1 MNDYMKNGLFL
12 AAGVAIGALGAVA
25 LGKGKFSI
33 RPAMTDLLAHGLELK
48 EKTAAV
54 LERAK
59 ENMED
64 LMAEAK
70 HAKETRETPKTAGT
84 PESVAPQ
91 GETA

>member
-1 MNDYMKNGLFL
+1 MNDYLKNGLFL

-33 RPAMTDLLAHGLELK
+33 RPAMADLLSHGMDLK
-48 EKTAAV
+48 EKTATV

-59 ENMED
+59 ENLDD

-70 HAKETRETPKTAGT
+70 HAKESREGK
-84 PESVAPQ
+84 SVAE

>member
-1 MNDYMKNGLFL
+1 MNESLKNGLFL

-33 RPAMTDLLAHGLELK
+33 RPAMTDLVSHGLDLK

-59 ENMED
+59 ENIED
-64 LMAEAK
+64 IMAEAK
-70 HAKETRETPKTAGT
+70 HAKETREGKPLADG
-84 PESVAPQ
+84 ESA
-91 GETA
+91 

>member
-1 MNDYMKNGLFL
+1 MNDYLKNGLFL

-25 LGKGKFSI
+25 LGKGKLSI
-33 RPAMTDLLAHGLELK
+33 RPAMADLLSHGMDLK
-48 EKTAAV
+48 EKTASV

-59 ENMED
+59 ENIED

-70 HAKETRETPKTAGT
+70 HTKEAREGKA
-84 PESVAPQ
+84 VAD

>member
-1 MNDYMKNGLFL
+1 MNDYLKSGLFL

-25 LGKGKFSI
+25 LGRGKFSI

-70 HAKETRETPKTAGT
+70 SAKETRETPKTGGSSDSPA
-84 PESVAPQ
+84 PE
-91 GETA
+91 GEPA

>member
-1 MNDYMKNGLFL
+1 MNEYLKNGLFL

-25 LGKGKFSI
+25 LGKGKFSV
-33 RPAMTDLLAHGLELK
+33 RPAMADLLSHGMDLK

-59 ENMED
+59 ENMDD

-70 HAKETRETPKTAGT
+70 HAKESREGNPVS
-84 PESVAPQ
+84 E

>member
-1 MNDYMKNGLFL
+1 MNDYLKNGLFL

-25 LGKGKFSI
+25 LGKGKFSV
-33 RPAMTDLLAHGLELK
+33 RPAMADLLSRGMDLK
-48 EKTAAV
+48 VKTAAV

-59 ENMED
+59 ENMDD

-70 HAKETRETPKTAGT
+70 HAKESRESKP
-84 PESVAPQ
+84 VAE

>member
-1 MNDYMKNGLFL
+1 MNDYLKNGLFL
-12 AAGVAIGALGAVA
+12 AAGVAIGALDAVA
-25 LGKGKFSI
+25 LGKGKLSI
-33 RPAMTDLLAHGLELK
+33 RPAMADLLSHGMDLK

-59 ENMED
+59 ENIDD

-70 HAKETRETPKTAGT
+70 HAKESREGKP
-84 PESVAPQ
+84 VAE

>member
-1 MNDYMKNGLFL
+1 MNDYLKNGLFL

-25 LGKGKFSI
+25 LGKGKFSV
-33 RPAMTDLLAHGLELK
+33 RPAMADLLSHGMDLK

-59 ENMED
+59 ENMDD

-70 HAKETRETPKTAGT
+70 HAKETREGKP
-84 PESVAPQ
+84 VAE

>member
-1 MNDYMKNGLFL
+1 MNDYLKNGLFL

-25 LGKGKFSI
+25 LGKGKFSV
-33 RPAMTDLLAHGLELK
+33 RPAMADLLSHGMDLK

-59 ENMED
+59 ENMDD

-70 HAKETRETPKTAGT
+70 HAKESRQGKP
-84 PESVAPQ
+84 VAE

>member
-1 MNDYMKNGLFL
+1 MNDYLKNGLFL
-12 AAGVAIGALGAVA
+12 AAGVAIGALGAVV
-25 LGKGKFSI
+25 LGKGKFSV
-33 RPAMTDLLAHGLELK
+33 RPAMADLLSHGMDLK

-59 ENMED
+59 ENMDD

-70 HAKETRETPKTAGT
+70 HAKETREGKP
-84 PESVAPQ
+84 VAE

>member
-1 MNDYMKNGLFL
+1 MNDYLKNGLFL

-25 LGKGKFSI
+25 LGKGKFSV
-33 RPAMTDLLAHGLELK
+33 RPAMADLLSHGMDLK

-59 ENMED
+59 ENMDD

-70 HAKETRETPKTAGT
+70 HAKESRQGKPVSE
-84 PESVAPQ
+84 

>member
-1 MNDYMKNGLFL
+1 MNDYLKNGLFL

-33 RPAMTDLLAHGLELK
+33 RPAMTNLLSHGMDLK
-48 EKTAAV
+48 EKTATV

-59 ENMED
+59 ENLD
-64 LMAEAK
+64 GLMAEAK
-70 HAKETRETPKTAGT
+70 HAKESREGK
-84 PESVAPQ
+84 SVAE

>member
-1 MNDYMKNGLFL
+1 MNDYLKNGLFL

-25 LGKGKFSI
+25 LGKGKFSV
-33 RPAMTDLLAHGLELK
+33 RPAMADLLSHGMDLK

-59 ENMED
+59 ENMDD

-70 HAKETRETPKTAGT
+70 HAKESRESKP
-84 PESVAPQ
+84 VAE

>member
-1 MNDYMKNGLFL
+1 MNDYLKNGLFL

-25 LGKGKFSI
+25 LSKGNLSI
-33 RPAMTDLLAHGLELK
+33 RPAMADLLSHGMDLK

-54 LERAK
+54 LEKAK
-59 ENMED
+59 ENIDD

-70 HAKETRETPKTAGT
+70 HAKEARQE
-84 PESVAPQ
+84 ESVAE

>member
-1 MNDYMKNGLFL
+1 MNDYLKNGLFL

-25 LGKGKFSI
+25 LGKGKLSI
-33 RPAMTDLLAHGLELK
+33 RPAMADLLSHGMDLK

-59 ENMED
+59 ENIDD

-70 HAKETRETPKTAGT
+70 SAKETREGKPVAEG
-84 PESVAPQ
+84 ESA
-91 GETA
+91 

>member
-1 MNDYMKNGLFL
+1 MNDYLKNGLFL

-33 RPAMTDLLAHGLELK
+33 RPAMADLLSHGMDLK
-48 EKTAAV
+48 EKTATV

-59 ENMED
+59 ENIDD

-70 HAKETRETPKTAGT
+70 HAKESREGK
-84 PESVAPQ
+84 SVAE

>member
-1 MNDYMKNGLFL
+1 MNDYLKNGLFL

-25 LGKGKFSI
+25 LGKGKLSI
-33 RPAMTDLLAHGLELK
+33 RPAMADLLSHGMDLK

-59 ENMED
+59 ENIDD

-70 HAKETRETPKTAGT
+70 HAKESREDK
-84 PESVAPQ
+84 SVAE

>member
-1 MNDYMKNGLFL
+1 MNDYLKNGMFL

-33 RPAMTDLLAHGLELK
+33 RPAMADLLSHGMGLK
-48 EKTAAV
+48 EKTTSI

-59 ENMED
+59 EDLDD

-70 HAKETRETPKTAGT
+70 HAKQSREGK
-84 PESVAPQ
+84 SVAE
-91 GETA
+91 GESA

>member
-1 MNDYMKNGLFL
+1 MNDYLKNGLFL

-25 LGKGKFSI
+25 LGKGKLSI
-33 RPAMTDLLAHGLELK
+33 RPAMTDLLSHGMDLK

-59 ENMED
+59 ENMDD
-64 LMAEAK
+64 LMVEAK
-70 HAKETRETPKTAGT
+70 HAKESREGKPVV
-84 PESVAPQ
+84 E

>member
-1 MNDYMKNGLFL
+1 MNDYLKNGLFL
-12 AAGVAIGALGAVA
+12 AAGVAIAALGAVA
-25 LGKGKFSI
+25 LGKGKLSI
-33 RPAMTDLLAHGLELK
+33 RPAMADLLSHGMDLK

-59 ENMED
+59 ENIDD

-70 HAKETRETPKTAGT
+70 HAKESREGQP
-84 PESVAPQ
+84 VAE

>member
-1 MNDYMKNGLFL
+1 MNDYLKNGLFL

-25 LGKGKFSI
+25 LGKGKLSI
-33 RPAMTDLLAHGLELK
+33 RPAMADLLSHGMDLK

-59 ENMED
+59 ENIDD

-70 HAKETRETPKTAGT
+70 HAKESREGKP
-84 PESVAPQ
+84 VAE